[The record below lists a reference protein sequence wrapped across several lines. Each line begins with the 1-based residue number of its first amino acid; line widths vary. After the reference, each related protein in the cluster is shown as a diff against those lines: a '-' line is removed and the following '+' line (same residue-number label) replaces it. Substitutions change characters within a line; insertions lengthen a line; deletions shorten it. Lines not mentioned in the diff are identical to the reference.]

1 MSQAKHLYEFG
12 PFHIDT
18 VERLLFR
25 GEDMVPLTPK
35 VVETLLAL
43 VSHSGRVLEKDEL
56 MKLVW
61 GDSFVEEGGLTRNIS
76 FLRKVFWRR

>member
-1 MSQAKHLYEFG
+1 MSSGKHLYEFG

-25 GEDMVPLTPK
+25 GDEMVPLTPK
-35 VVETLLAL
+35 AVETLLAL
-43 VSHSGRVLEKDEL
+43 VSNSGRVLEKQEL

-61 GDSFVEEGGLTRNIS
+61 GDTFRGRGRTCPQHFVSAQDL
-76 FLRKVFWRR
+76 